1 MQQVETPLGTA
12 PVGKLVL
19 QLAIPAMLAQFVNIL
34 YSVVDRM
41 YVGHIAEVGADALAG
56 VGVCAPVV
64 TMITAFGVL
73 VGFGGGPLMSI
84 RMGRRDMDGAR
95 EIVANSFYLLLALA
109 VLVTIP
115 VLVFRRP
122 ILFAFGASEQLWP
135 YADAYFTTYVAG
147 TVFALLS
154 TGMNQIVMSQGFS
167 GTAMR
172 SVMLGAA
179 VNIALDPVFI
189 FLLDMGVQG
198 AALATVLSQVCSSA
212 YTLRFLFGGRALVGI
227 TRQRVNAG
235 WMRRIVQI
243 GLSPALIIALDNVLL
258 ISVNVMLRK
267 YGGADSDMLIACAA
281 ILQSFM
287 LIITMPLGGITAG
300 TQSILGYNYGAGDTK
315 RVIRAE
321 KYIVLLCFVFTLAMF
336 VAAQTISGYF
346 VRIFTTEPAHIE
358 MATWM
363 IRTYTLG
370 VIGLAIQ
377 YPFVDGLTGMGLVK
391 WGLASSM
398 FRKAVFFAGVFILP
412 AAFSATAL
420 LYAEPISD
428 ILSASLSC
436 VAYILLFP
444 RLMRRREAEDAQK
457 A

>member
-1 MQQVETPLGTA
+1 MKQTETMLGTA

-41 YVGHIAEVGADALAG
+41 YVGNIAEVGADALAG

-84 RMGRRDMDGAR
+84 RMGRRDMDDAR
-95 EIVANSFYLLLALA
+95 QIVANSFYMLLVLA

-115 VLVFRRP
+115 VLALRRP

-135 YADAYFTTYVAG
+135 YAEAYFTTYVLG

-179 VNIALDPVFI
+179 VNIVLDPVFI
-189 FLLDMGVQG
+189 FLLNMGVRG
-198 AALATVLSQVCSSA
+198 AALATVLSQVCSTA
-212 YTLRFLFGGRALVGI
+212 YTLRFLFSDRALVGI
-227 TRQRVNAG
+227 TKQKVSAG
-235 WMRRIVQI
+235 WIRRIIQV

-315 RVIRAE
+315 RVMRAE
-321 KYIVLLCFVFTLAMF
+321 KYIVLLCFVFTAVMF
-336 VAAQTISGYF
+336 LIAQTVSGYF
-346 VRIFTTEPAHIE
+346 VRIFTSDPAHIE

-370 VIGLAIQ
+370 VLGLAIQ
-377 YPFVDGLTGMGLVK
+377 YPFVDGMTGMGLVK

-398 FRKAVFFAGVFILP
+398 FRKTVFFAGVFILP
-412 AAFSATAL
+412 AVFGATAL

-428 ILSASLSC
+428 LLSASISI

-444 RLMRRREAEDAQK
+444 RLMRRREAEDS
-457 A
+457 

>member
-1 MQQVETPLGTA
+1 MAQQLDSPLGTA
-12 PVGKLVL
+12 PEGRLVL

-34 YSVVDRM
+34 YRVVDRM
-41 YVGHIAEVGADALAG
+41 YVGHIAEVGAEALAG

-64 TMITAFGVL
+64 TMITAFAAL

-84 RMGRRDMDGAR
+84 RMGRQDLEGAR
-95 EIVANSFYLLLALA
+95 QIVANSFYLLLALSVVVTVPVV
-109 VLVTIP
+109 VL
-115 VLVFRRP
+115 RRP

-135 YADAYFTTYVAG
+135 YAEAYFTTYVLG

-154 TGMNQIVMSQGFS
+154 VGLNQIVMSQGFS

-179 VNIALDPVFI
+179 VNIALDPVCI
-189 FLLDMGVQG
+189 FALDMGVRG
-198 AALATVLSQVCSSA
+198 AAVATVLSQVCSA
-212 YTLRFLFGGRALVGI
+212 MYTLRFLFSRRALVGI
-227 TRQRVNAG
+227 TNCPLHFG
-235 WMRRIVQI
+235 WIRRIFQV

-300 TQSILGYNYGAGDTK
+300 TQSILGYNYGAGDTR
-315 RVIRAE
+315 RVMRAE
-321 KYIVLLCFVFTLAMF
+321 KRIVLLCFIFTAVMF
-336 VAAQTISGYF
+336 VIAQTMATPF
-346 VRIFTTEPAHIE
+346 VRIFTTDPVHIE
-358 MATWM
+358 QAAWM

-370 VIGLAIQ
+370 VLGLAIQ
-377 YPFVDGLTGMGLVK
+377 YPFVDGMTGMGLVR
-391 WGLASSM
+391 WGLTFSLL
-398 FRKAVFFAGVFILP
+398 RKGIFFAGVYLLP
-412 AAFSATAL
+412 ALFSATTL

-428 ILSASLSC
+428 ILSATVSG
-436 VAYILLFP
+436 AAFILLFP
-444 RLMRRREAEDAQK
+444 RLMRRREAEN
-457 A
+457 